1 MDISQMEFYHRELQD
16 WHNSLKFYADE
27 IQVFKDRLAEVV
39 NKNTKLNLLSRAE
52 HFQNQFIVQKEQFD
66 LLTHDINTQ
75 ELTIRKNINTEY
87 QSINSPVLEAQHRLR
102 ERIQSAEKIFLELK
116 HEFYSYLSQVF

>member
-1 MDISQMEFYHRELQD
+1 MEFYHRELQD